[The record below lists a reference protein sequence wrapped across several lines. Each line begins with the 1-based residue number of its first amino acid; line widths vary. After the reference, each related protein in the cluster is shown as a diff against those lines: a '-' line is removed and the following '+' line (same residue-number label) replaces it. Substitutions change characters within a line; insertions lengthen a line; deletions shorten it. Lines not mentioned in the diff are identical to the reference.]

1 MLDAAL
7 RYRTAITKLTEDRVN
22 DVRDFEL
29 TDDEWIVLEQLRDV
43 LKARNI
49 CDYY

>member
-7 RYRTAITKLTEDRVN
+7 KYKIAITKLTENRVN

-43 LKARNI
+43 LKARNVY
-49 CDYY
+49 DYR